1 MSQLFLAV
9 LALFAVTGTQA
20 VDGKL
25 TAQQQRMK
33 DCNAQANRQRLMSE
47 ARQHFMANCMRS
59 HGDGPPRFTA
69 QQSRM
74 SACNRLA
81 GEREL
86 PAGARQDF
94 VQDCLK
100 GETAAAGGR
109 R

>member
-1 MSQLFLAV
+1 MSQLLLAV

-47 ARQHFMANCMRS
+47 PRQHFMATCLRS

-74 SACNRLA
+74 SGCNRLA
-81 GEREL
+81 SERGL
-86 PAGARQDF
+86 DGSARQDF
-94 VQDCLK
+94 VQDCLRDS
-100 GETAAAGGR
+100 TAAAGGR